1 MIKSAISKVIQGEHL
16 SFAESSLVMEQ
27 IMDGRAT
34 DAQIGSFLTA
44 LRMKGETAEE
54 IAGCS
59 QVMIDKSQQIAVKNK
74 ALVDT
79 CGTGGDGSGT
89 FNISTTVALV
99 VAGAGLAVAKH
110 GNRSVSSKS
119 GSADVLENLGV
130 KINLTPT
137 EVAQSIEEIDIG
149 FLFAPIFHKSM
160 KHALEPRKQIGIRSI
175 FNILGPLTNPAR
187 AKHQVVGVYD
197 QNLTELV
204 AEVLK
209 KLGVESAYV
218 VHGAGGLDEFST
230 LGTNKVT
237 ELREGKLRSF
247 ELDPR
252 EFNLPIASLEELKGG
267 SPIENAEII
276 RKVLAGEKGA
286 ARDIVV
292 LNAGAAIAIAGQAKS
307 IAEGIKLAEETI
319 DFGKA
324 YAKLEQ
330 LIQFS
335 NSCLG
340 VVL

>member
-16 SFAESSLVMEQ
+16 SFSESSLVMEQ

-54 IAGCS
+54 IAGCA
-59 QVMIDKSQQIAVKNK
+59 QVMIDKSQQIVIKNK

-79 CGTGGDGSGT
+79 CGTGGDDSGT

-130 KINLTPT
+130 KINLTPA

-160 KHALEPRKQIGIRSI
+160 KYALEPRKQIGIRSI

-197 QNLTELV
+197 SSLTELV

-209 KLGVESAYV
+209 RLGVESAYV

-247 ELDPR
+247 ELDPS
-252 EFNLPIASLEELKGG
+252 EFNLPQASLQELKGG

-276 RKVLAGEKGA
+276 RRVLAGEKGA
-286 ARDIVV
+286 TRDIVV
-292 LNAGAAIAIAGQAKS
+292 LNAGAAIAIAGHAKS
-307 IAEGIKLAEETI
+307 IAEGVKLAEETI
-319 DFGKA
+319 DSGKA

-330 LIQFS
+330 LIELS

-340 VVL
+340 VVV

>member
-54 IAGCS
+54 IAGCA

-209 KLGVESAYV
+209 KLGGESAYV

-292 LNAGAAIAIAGQAKS
+292 LNAGAAIAIAGHAES

-319 DFGKA
+319 DSGKA

-335 NSCLG
+335 NSRLG